1 MKERERKY
9 TSTIHISTL
18 ADVEY
23 KLNAFRC
30 FYFFSYK
37 FVTRFALYV
46 PCNVEY
52 HVKFVNLLVDMV

>member
-9 TSTIHISTL
+9 TLTIHISTL

-30 FYFFSYK
+30 FYFL
-37 FVTRFALYV
+37 VI
-46 PCNVEY
+46 
-52 HVKFVNLLVDMV
+52 NLLLDSRSTYLVT